1 MPTFEMT
8 APDGKVY
15 HVTGD
20 NMDGALAALKQA
32 TGDNAPAS
40 RAPVTDP
47 ALLAKLNAPD
57 STPAPGKTTLNIQ
70 GRKVDVDDSFLKL
83 SPEDQH
89 ATVDDISK
97 SLGIAPAGRR
107 VTDPA
112 TLAALNAPADQPS
125 TLQTIREA
133 IHAPTRALENGY
145 FMGLGDRAR
154 AVVDSTMDAVGG
166 KGFNYGDNLKK
177 EQGDTSQ
184 FAADHPVASP
194 VLEAVGGAAAP
205 LAVVGAVAK
214 GATLGAKTLI
224 GAGTG
229 GGIGAVQGALGS
241 KDWTDLPQV
250 AKDAAFGG
258 AVSGAFGIML
268 PGASKIIGAGYEK
281 AANLF
286 SGRVDGMSRGA
297 SAPLIKAVETDGPAA
312 VQARLA
318 ELGPDAMLADAGP
331 ALFGTTQGAIGNS
344 MEGRAVL
351 TKALAARDKGTNAR
365 VMSDVNGALGPA
377 EDPQT
382 VTDAITA
389 HRSAV
394 DAVNYPAAL
403 DNAPPV
409 KIAHIMTDLIDRI
422 DQTPVGSME
431 HKALTNLQTMLTK
444 TEKQPLVDTQG
455 IQQYDH
461 LGNERWHDV
470 PSSHDDANILHKVKG
485 ELDNVIQYD
494 APGLGV
500 PAGALTRQQGSLK
513 QMRGAINDALE
524 TQVPGYG
531 AANDVSAALAK
542 RAEAVK
548 LGTKYLGNGETT
560 ASPERFAAAFDPLA
574 PGEKIAFAKGSRGR
588 IERAV
593 GTQSNDL
600 QSLRG
605 TLQGEGGWNTAKI
618 AAVHGQSAAD
628 DLVNSVD
635 RNLKFRETHNEAI
648 KGAQTDLRNAARK
661 EMKPDPSSETP
672 FLGPSSTLTGMGVTA
687 AKKGISAVVN
697 AMIHSDPTRHYGEVA
712 RALSEQGPA
721 RDARLAAIVDAI
733 NSHQGN
739 AAAAPRVGNV
749 GAVVATLLGNAA
761 LDRHSK
767 AKARQ

>member
-1 MPTFEMT
+1 MPVFEIT
-8 APDGKVY
+8 APDGKAY
-15 HVTGD
+15 HVEGD
-20 NMDGALAALKQA
+20 NQEGAVNALHQALGGKGDAAA
-32 TGDNAPAS
+32 APTA
-40 RAPVTDP
+40 
-47 ALLAKLNAPD
+47 
-57 STPAPGKTTLNIQ
+57 
-70 GRKVDVDDSFLKL
+70 
-83 SPEDQH
+83 
-89 ATVDDISK
+89 
-97 SLGIAPAGRR
+97 
-107 VTDPA
+107 
-112 TLAALNAPADQPS
+112 APADAPS

-177 EQGDTSQ
+177 EQGDTDQ
-184 FAADHPVASP
+184 FASDHPIASP
-194 VLEAVGGAAAP
+194 ALNVVGGAAAP
-205 LAVVGAVAK
+205 IGVVGAIAK
-214 GATLGAKTLI
+214 GATLGTKTLI

-229 GGIGAVQGALGS
+229 GGIGAVQGVLGS

-250 AKDAAFGG
+250 AKDAAVGG
-258 AVSGAFGIML
+258 AGGLVLGGII
-268 PGASKIIGAGYEK
+268 PGSAKLIGAGFEK
-281 AANLF
+281 VANALGG
-286 SGRVDGMSRGA
+286 SVEGMSRGA

-351 TKALAARDKGTNAR
+351 TKALTTRDKGTNAR

-403 DNAPPV
+403 NNAPPV
-409 KIAHIMTDLIDRI
+409 KIAPIMTDLIDRI

-672 FLGPSSTLTGMGVTA
+672 FINPNANLTGMVATA
-687 AKKGISAVVN
+687 AKKGVSAVVN
-697 AMIHSDPTRHYGEVA
+697 ALTRSDSTRTYGEVA
-712 RALSEQGPA
+712 RVLSAQGPA
-721 RDARLAAIVDAI
+721 RDARLAAVVNAI
-733 NSHQGN
+733 NSRQGN
-739 AAAAPRVGNV
+739 AASGETAGKL
-749 GAVVATLLGNAA
+749 GSVVAA
-761 LDRHSK
+761 LIGKASEDRLRGGPMQ
-767 AKARQ
+767 RQRQ